1 VPAIRRYYPHLCT
14 AKRRTAKIN
23 VDSRF
28 LPSLVFQNYIGGLPH
43 VTTKKW
49 TNNATKMAL
58 FEGQGFIS
66 PGPRAAEAIPGSA
79 PDPTGRGIATFLFGK
94 GVPGLD
100 LGTGAG

>member
-1 VPAIRRYYPHLCT
+1 M
-14 AKRRTAKIN
+14 
-23 VDSRF
+23 
-28 LPSLVFQNYIGGLPH
+28 LPP
-43 VTTKKW
+43 KKW